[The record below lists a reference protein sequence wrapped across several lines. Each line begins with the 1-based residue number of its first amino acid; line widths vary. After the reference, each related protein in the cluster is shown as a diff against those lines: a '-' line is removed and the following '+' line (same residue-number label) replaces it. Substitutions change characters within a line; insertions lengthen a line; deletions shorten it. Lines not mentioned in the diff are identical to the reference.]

1 VVEALVVNEG
11 TLSIGRFKNS
21 SLGLVLK
28 KSRIADLI
36 YGIMRTS
43 TSLTI
48 NEKNLIPQKF
58 GLISIPINE
67 NYMNVSYPHLEI
79 PEAQELHRLMVS
91 SHYLSTPSIQNNN
104 SVWPNPAEKF
114 INIKTQPQ
122 SSVQEVKILNT
133 TGQVVWRGQMEALQ
147 SEILIVV
154 EEIPTGL
161 YHLTISSPQGSQS
174 ETFFK
179 K

>member
-1 VVEALVVNEG
+1 VNAG
-11 TLSIGRFKNS
+11 TLSIGRIKNS
-21 SLGLVLK
+21 YLGLVLK
-28 KSRIADLI
+28 KTRIADLI

-91 SHYLSTPSIQNNN
+91 SHYLSTPSIQNNYN
-104 SVWPNPAEKF
+104 IWPNPAEK
-114 INIKTQPQ
+114 
-122 SSVQEVKILNT
+122 
-133 TGQVVWRGQMEALQ
+133 
-147 SEILIVV
+147 
-154 EEIPTGL
+154 
-161 YHLTISSPQGSQS
+161 
-174 ETFFK
+174 
-179 K
+179 